1 MKINPIIEKELK
13 VKMRGWKSPAL
24 ITVYLGL
31 LGLFVSFFFVS
42 NFQASVYGADYFNP
56 RIAIN
61 AYNALATLQFIMIL
75 LITPA
80 MTAGAISG
88 ERERQTLDLLLC
100 TNLSTLSIITGKVF
114 VSIAHILLLITAS
127 LPIMGTVFL
136 FGGIGITDLLLLFA
150 FYLTTAL
157 MLGSIGIFFST
168 VFKKSSVSMVVS
180 YITVIVLLVGT
191 GLGLIL
197 WTFVTQGG
205 LSRLQPPSAAE
216 TLIFMAPNPLFGFSS
231 IVGSGRSG
239 IFFLEIFVELRR
251 YVNTSGFVKFLAQ
264 PWLINVI
271 FNLVASV
278 IFILLS
284 SWKIK
289 PVKKGIFRKR
299 AKIGQVQINRNNKLP
314 GSSDAK

>member
-13 VKMRGWKSPAL
+13 IKMRGWKSPAL

-31 LGLFVSFFFVS
+31 LGLFIAFFFVS
-42 NFQASVYGADYFNP
+42 NFQASIYGADYFNP
-56 RIAIN
+56 RIAIS
-61 AYNALATLQFIMIL
+61 AYNVLATLQFVMIL
-75 LITPA
+75 VITPA

-100 TNLSTLSIITGKVF
+100 TNFSTLSIITGKVF

-157 MLGSIGIFFST
+157 MLGSIGIFYST

-180 YITVIVLLVGT
+180 YITIIVLLVGT
-191 GLGLIL
+191 GIGLIL
-197 WTFVTQGG
+197 WTVITQGG
-205 LSRLQPPSAAE
+205 LSRLQPPSAVE

-231 IVGSGRSG
+231 IVGSGSSG
-239 IFFLEIFVELRR
+239 IFSLEIFVELRR
-251 YVNTSGFVKFLAQ
+251 YVNAPAFVRFLAQ
-264 PWLINVI
+264 PWLINII
-271 FNLVASV
+271 FNLAASV

-289 PVKKGIFRKR
+289 PVKKGILRKKGKNGYKR
-299 AKIGQVQINRNNKLP
+299 HL
-314 GSSDAK
+314 